1 MYNIVIVRYGEIAVK
16 GKNKPV
22 FEKKLVANIKNAL
35 RSLGNINVYRKHGR
49 ILIDVEGHD
58 HEAVI
63 EEAKKVFGVFSLSP
77 AILVEKDF
85 EKLEEKCLELLS
97 EKVEFED
104 VCTFKVD
111 SKRTDKSFPLKSPE
125 ISREIGAY
133 LLSKL
138 SDSVSVDVNN
148 PDVMVYAEIR
158 EDCYICFTEK
168 IRGYGGMPLGTN
180 GKALVLLSGGIDSPV
195 AAWMIAK
202 RGVEI
207 EAIHYH
213 SYPFTNERSLEKVKD
228 LARILSK
235 YSGPVKFYSVNL
247 LPIQKMI
254 NEHCPQDELTIIARR
269 FMMKIAERVAR
280 LKGCNALVTGESIGQ
295 VASQTINGL
304 EVTDGAVQIP
314 VFRPLIALDKI
325 EIIAISEKIG
335 TYETSIIPEE
345 DCCTVFLP
353 KHPVTKPRLDRI
365 EKSES
370 VLPVEELIENAIE
383 SMEVEVIGYE

>member
-22 FEKKLVANIKNAL
+22 FEKKLVENIKNAL

-77 AILVEKDF
+77 AIIVEKDF
-85 EKLEEKCLELLS
+85 EKLKEKCLELLS

-168 IRGYGGMPLGTN
+168 ISGYGGMPLGTN

-353 KHPVTKPRLDRI
+353 KHPVTKPKLDRI
-365 EKSES
+365 EKSEA
-370 VLPVEELIENAIE
+370 VLPIEELIENAIE

>member
-1 MYNIVIVRYGEIAVK
+1 MYNIVIVRYGEIAIK

-22 FEKKLVANIKNAL
+22 FEKKLLANIKNAL
-35 RSLGNINVYRKHGR
+35 KPLGNISVYRKHGR

-58 HEAVI
+58 HEAII

-77 AILVEKDF
+77 AIQLEKDF

-133 LLSKL
+133 LLKEL

-148 PDVMVYAEIR
+148 PDVKVYAEIR
-158 EDCYICFTEK
+158 EDSYICFTEK
-168 IRGYGGMPLGTN
+168 VMGFGGMPLGTN

-202 RGVEI
+202 RGVEV

-235 YSGPVKFYSVNL
+235 YCGPVKFYSVNL
-247 LPIQKMI
+247 LPVQKMI
-254 NEHCPQDELTIIARR
+254 NEHCPPEELTIIARR

-304 EVTDGAVQIP
+304 EVTDGAVEIP

-325 EIIAISEKIG
+325 EIISISEKIG

-353 KHPVTKPRLDRI
+353 KHPVTRPRLDRI

-370 VLPVEELIENAIE
+370 VLPVEELIENAIAT
-383 SMEVEVIGYE
+383 MEVEVIGYE

>member
-111 SKRTDKSFPLKSPE
+111 SKRTDKNFPLKSPE

-168 IRGYGGMPLGTN
+168 ISGYGGMPLGTN

-353 KHPVTKPRLDRI
+353 KHPVTKPKLDRI